1 MNPDLTG
8 HWNGLGHGR
17 VYLDAVGFTRV
28 GSQHKMNPLQ
38 QRGYIVHYE
47 RQ

>member
-17 VYLDAVGFTRV
+17 IYLDVVGFTQV
-28 GSQHKMNPLQ
+28 GSETTNYSLRVLEFK
-38 QRGYIVHYE
+38 
-47 RQ
+47 